1 MKRLTV
7 IFFLALIRKIAFAQD
22 TAYVSQDKATALFF
36 PGPVKVLDSQS
47 SKYVI
52 TDKGNGVLTIKAVTS
67 NFKNVTLNVEDQST
81 KKVYSI
87 PVLYSYGRA
96 GRRIGYDTT
105 LVSNLVDERPELAEE
120 TIAQQIASGKRADIV
135 THKKTGGIKAWIN
148 KVSLAGN
155 RIYLRLDLQN
165 RSNLPYEIDFVRF
178 YIRDRKTVDRMATH
192 EQEIVPLYST
202 LRSRTAVVKY
212 HEVAK
217 VFAFKR
223 FSLSDNEA
231 LYIEVYERFGNRH
244 LQLQLKQKHLDNIN
258 VIPVPASIVQ
268 SLAVNR

>member
-7 IFFLALIRKIAFAQD
+7 IFFLALMGKIAFAQD

-36 PGPVKVLDSQS
+36 PGVVKVLGSQN
-47 SKYVI
+47 SKYVVI
-52 TDKGNGVLTIKAVTS
+52 DKGNGVLTIKAVAS
-67 NFKNVTLNVEDQST
+67 NFKNVTLSVQDQST

-87 PVLYSYGRA
+87 PVAYSYGRA
-96 GRRIGYDTT
+96 GRRIGYGST
-105 LVSNLVDERPELAEE
+105 LVRTLVNNRPENTEE
-120 TIAQQIASGKRADIV
+120 VIAQQLASGKRADV
-135 THKKTGGIKAWIN
+135 ATHEKTGGIKAWIN

-155 RIYLRLDLQN
+155 RIYLRLDLHN
-165 RSNLPYEIDFVRF
+165 RSNLPYGIDFVRF

-202 LRSRTAVVKY
+202 LRSRTAVVKD

-223 FSLSDNEA
+223 FSLSEDEA
-231 LYIEVYERFGNRH
+231 LFIEVYERSGNRH
-244 LQLQLKQKHLDNIN
+244 LYLQIRQDDLDDIK
-258 VIPVPASIVQ
+258 VLPVPSRAALT
-268 SLAVNR
+268 LAAN